1 MIGLGDF
8 SLPNI
13 FIMIFPPT
21 MNNPENSHFYL
32 YLLLY
37 LSALSIISIITEL
50 ILHSLSLSKQSDLLT
65 LYNFEANPNYLFV
78 TGLCYILKFLKQLQI
93 PKQSLLG
100 NFWIARTVNTLPT
113 LEPLI
118 KNESRNSMSF
128 NNWSNIVVVY
138 QSNQMIKSLISGVL
152 YFSKI
157 ESLQDSKELYKTGQ
171 TCTLSHGWHTAESS
185 LIITSKWLWNK
196 KSICLVTIFVF
207 VFCDIY
213 ICVVRYL
220 YTSIS

>member
-8 SLPNI
+8 SSPNI

-21 MNNPENSHFYL
+21 MNNPKNSHL
-32 YLLLY
+32 DLY
-37 LSALSIISIITEL
+37 LSALSKFAIISNIIEL
-50 ILHSLSLSKQSDLLT
+50 ILHSLCLSKQSDLLT
-65 LYNFEANPNYLFV
+65 LYNFEAKPNYLFV

-100 NFWIARTVNTLPT
+100 NFWIARIVNSLTT

-138 QSNQMIKSLISGVL
+138 
-152 YFSKI
+152 
-157 ESLQDSKELYKTGQ
+157 
-171 TCTLSHGWHTAESS
+171 
-185 LIITSKWLWNK
+185 
-196 KSICLVTIFVF
+196 
-207 VFCDIY
+207 
-213 ICVVRYL
+213 
-220 YTSIS
+220 

>member
-21 MNNPENSHFYL
+21 MTNPENSHFYL

-50 ILHSLSLSKQSDLLT
+50 ILHSLSLSKQSDSLT

-100 NFWIARTVNTLPT
+100 NF
-113 LEPLI
+113 
-118 KNESRNSMSF
+118 
-128 NNWSNIVVVY
+128 
-138 QSNQMIKSLISGVL
+138 
-152 YFSKI
+152 
-157 ESLQDSKELYKTGQ
+157 
-171 TCTLSHGWHTAESS
+171 
-185 LIITSKWLWNK
+185 
-196 KSICLVTIFVF
+196 
-207 VFCDIY
+207 
-213 ICVVRYL
+213 
-220 YTSIS
+220 

>member
-8 SLPNI
+8 SSPNI

-21 MNNPENSHFYL
+21 MNNPKNSHLYL
-32 YLLLY
+32 YLYLY
-37 LSALSIISIITEL
+37 VSALSKSAIISNIIEL

-100 NFWIARTVNTLPT
+100 NFWIARIVNTLTT

-138 QSNQMIKSLISGVL
+138 
-152 YFSKI
+152 
-157 ESLQDSKELYKTGQ
+157 
-171 TCTLSHGWHTAESS
+171 
-185 LIITSKWLWNK
+185 
-196 KSICLVTIFVF
+196 
-207 VFCDIY
+207 
-213 ICVVRYL
+213 
-220 YTSIS
+220 

>member
-37 LSALSIISIITEL
+37 LSALSKFAIISNIIEL
-50 ILHSLSLSKQSDLLT
+50 ILHSLCLSKQSDLLT
-65 LYNFEANPNYLFV
+65 LYNFEAQPNYLFV

-118 KNESRNSMSF
+118 KNENRNSMSF
-128 NNWSNIVVVY
+128 NNWSNIVVV
-138 QSNQMIKSLISGVL
+138 
-152 YFSKI
+152 
-157 ESLQDSKELYKTGQ
+157 D
-171 TCTLSHGWHTAESS
+171 
-185 LIITSKWLWNK
+185 
-196 KSICLVTIFVF
+196 
-207 VFCDIY
+207 
-213 ICVVRYL
+213 
-220 YTSIS
+220 

>member
-1 MIGLGDF
+1 MNISNSNNPTALSEHCCTPGSYQSSPLNNNEQVKHLATGINNDRTWGF
-8 SLPNI
+8 FLANI

-100 NFWIARTVNTLPT
+100 NFWIARIVNTLTT

-138 QSNQMIKSLISGVL
+138 
-152 YFSKI
+152 
-157 ESLQDSKELYKTGQ
+157 
-171 TCTLSHGWHTAESS
+171 
-185 LIITSKWLWNK
+185 
-196 KSICLVTIFVF
+196 
-207 VFCDIY
+207 
-213 ICVVRYL
+213 
-220 YTSIS
+220 

>member
-100 NFWIARTVNTLPT
+100 NFWIARTVNTLPA

-138 QSNQMIKSLISGVL
+138 QSNQMIKIAHKWRFVL
-152 YFSKI
+152 F
-157 ESLQDSKELYKTGQ
+157 
-171 TCTLSHGWHTAESS
+171 
-185 LIITSKWLWNK
+185 
-196 KSICLVTIFVF
+196 
-207 VFCDIY
+207 
-213 ICVVRYL
+213 
-220 YTSIS
+220 